1 VVLNRTQVVDGA
13 CALLDEQG
21 LGGLSMRRLAQDLGV
36 KPGALY
42 YHVASKQDLLVEI
55 AGRILD
61 GAPRPISTV
70 DARQAAR
77 DIRDALLVVRDG
89 AEVVSFA
96 LAFRPDALAGFR
108 ELPGLFSGRH
118 PPREAGWAARTLVR
132 YVLGFVAE
140 EQNYA
145 ELVGTTILDDV
156 PARDEETDDAFRFGV
171 EALVRGLDA
180 VAEQE
185 DS

>member
-1 VVLNRTQVVDGA
+1 MVLNRTQVVDGA
-13 CALLDEQG
+13 CDMLREQG

-36 KPGALY
+36 RPGALY

-55 AGRILD
+55 ACRVLD
-61 GAPRPISTV
+61 DAPRPISTT

-77 DIRDALLVVRDG
+77 AIRDALLGVRDG

-96 LAFRPDALAGFR
+96 LAFRPDALVPFQ
-108 ELPGLFSGRH
+108 ELHRLFADRH
-118 PPREAGWAARTLVR
+118 PPREARWAARTLVR

-145 ELVGTTILDDV
+145 ELVGTTILEDS
-156 PARDEETDDAFRFGV
+156 PARAAEADDAFRFGV
-171 EALVRGLDA
+171 EAFVRGLDA
-180 VAEQE
+180 VA
-185 DS
+185 S

>member
-1 VVLNRTQVVDGA
+1 MVLNRTQVVDGA
-13 CALLDEQG
+13 CAMLDEQG

-55 AGRILD
+55 AGRILE
-61 GAPRPISTV
+61 GRPISTV
-70 DARQAAR
+70 DARRAAH
-77 DIRDALLVVRDG
+77 DIRDALLRVRDG

-96 LAFRPDALAGFR
+96 LAFRPDALPGFR
-108 ELPGLFSGRH
+108 ELHGLFAARH
-118 PPREAGWAARTLVR
+118 RSREAGWAARTLVR

-156 PARDEETDDAFRFGV
+156 PARAEETDDAFRFGV

-185 DS
+185 DT